1 MAGLDT
7 IRDRMTEFLRG
18 QGMEAVTAWPETART
33 PLSGPVAAVSLRACE
48 GGPAGF
54 QDYLGE
60 RYDTDAGRW
69 VELYGKRVKLTFG
82 LDLYAGRRDGAAGL
96 RQAFDRLADALR
108 GGGPAG
114 LRMLELTGGEVEYDQ
129 DMGLYRC
136 PAQALC
142 DAYLY
147 AVAEEGGTFLDFE
160 IRGEKL

>member
-7 IRDRMTEFLRG
+7 IRDRMTEFLRDR
-18 QGMEAVTAWPETART
+18 GMEAVTAWPEAPRK

-60 RYDTDAGRW
+60 RYDADAKRW
-69 VELYGKRVKLTFG
+69 VELYGKRIRLTFG
-82 LDLYAGRRDGAAGL
+82 LDLYAGRESGAAGL
-96 RQAFDRLADALR
+96 RRAFNSLADALH
-108 GGGPAG
+108 GGGPEG
-114 LRMLELTGGEVEYDQ
+114 LRMVELTGGDVEYDQ

-136 PAQALC
+136 PAQAVC

-147 AVAEEGGTFLDFE
+147 AVAEEGGAFLDFE